1 MRLWLLLCVCRG
13 LAEKGSNSG
22 SRGKRG
28 FDVRVIRYVQWFKL
42 WTWLLIMQQWP
53 TLTKHTVRKMLDVD
67 ICTCHILKV
76 GNYTVNTKSGKNC
89 FKFICSLV
97 LVGETDQEEKAVIES
112 VLMKCWLNKHM
123 DQWSKEWL
131 AERINK
137 LIRMDGG
144 IDGIA
149 YWTRISVLQWHWRT
163 VFVLSSWCKCLRHI
177 LCVCLCRFVCGC
189 ACVLNRIYIE
199 IVYHRF
205 WSVWTSEIKYSA
217 CSSGRKH
224 LETICSLSGWDDN
237 LSSTPKNIHV
247 LRSKAFVFPYWIFV
261 HIVYMWFGAE
271 YSYGNIFVYEFFIV
285 P

>member
-149 YWTRISVLQWHWRT
+149 YWTRISVLQWHRRT

-177 LCVCLCRFVCGC
+177 LCVCLCRCVCGC
-189 ACVLNRIYIE
+189 ACVSWILSTLRLFIINSDLFELQKLNILHAAL
-199 IVYHRF
+199 VGNTLKP
-205 WSVWTSEIKYSA
+205 SVLYQVEM
-217 CSSGRKH
+217 
-224 LETICSLSGWDDN
+224 TICHQPQK
-237 LSSTPKNIHV
+237 T
-247 LRSKAFVFPYWIFV
+247 FMY
-261 HIVYMWFGAE
+261 
-271 YSYGNIFVYEFFIV
+271 
-285 P
+285 